1 MAHRA
6 YTQVDGRPYESPKTH
21 VGRAP
26 FTAADN
32 GDDFLTLAKEF
43 HSKVIAEFESRRK
56 LSLERGLPEEKHVIE
71 FVVDGAVVDPSTV

>member
-21 VGRAP
+21 TGRAP

-32 GDDFLTLAKEF
+32 GDNFLELAKEF
-43 HSKVIAEFESRRK
+43 HTKVIAEFEGRRK
-56 LSLERGLPEEKHVIE
+56 LSLERELPEEKHVIE
-71 FVVDGAVVDPSTV
+71 FVVDGAVVDPSAV